1 MSDRGS
7 RWMLHACPS
16 SWNIGHRDITAGKKS
31 PEALPPEQLTWRL
44 GHHFEEPKEP
54 YKAVSSDFFFFFFF
68 NENLSMGPVSDK
80 LGRYL

>member
-1 MSDRGS
+1 
-7 RWMLHACPS
+7 MLHACPS

-31 PEALPPEQLTWRL
+31 PEALPPEQLQTWRL

-68 NENLSMGPVSDK
+68 
-80 LGRYL
+80 